1 MLLGQSL
8 IFGCWLIS
16 QVYNNSIILFVNSPK
31 HQLSYYVINGITLYR
46 IVTAP
51 LLLLLLFSGH
61 YDLFKW
67 LLGISFFTDLIDGYL
82 ARKFNVTSIMG
93 TKLDS
98 IGDDLTVAVAV
109 IGLFVI
115 FPDFIRQEK
124 WVFIILLVFFLLQTV
139 SAFIRYGR
147 MTNFHTWLA
156 KTAAL
161 LQGVFLLLTFFM
173 GKPIL
178 PLFYT
183 AVTIT
188 LLELAEEIILVY
200 VLPVWEANIKG
211 LYWVL
216 KRKKPADTK

>member
-1 MLLGQSL
+1 MS
-8 IFGCWLIS
+8 
-16 QVYNNSIILFVNSPK
+16 SPK

-46 IVTAP
+46 TVTAP

-67 LLGISFFTDLIDGYL
+67 LLVVSFFTDLIDGYL

-216 KRKKPADTK
+216 KRKKPAGTK